1 MASTAT
7 NPKIEELRARLK
19 ADPKSRI
26 FFPLAEELRKAGN
39 WDEAEKVLRD
49 GLTQYPTY
57 LGAWVG
63 LGRVLHEQKNDV
75 DAVDALNK
83 ALQLDPG
90 NVVAARLLA
99 DSYLALGEKVEAIKK
114 YKLVH
119 ALLPSDDDL
128 RATIEQLDRE
138 LHPPAISEASEQAH
152 YESASE
158 PEGRDEGFESPAV
171 EDESPFTDQST
182 VAVRSGLESEPV
194 PAPLEEE
201 SPFDKTAPPFAE
213 ALRAYEREV
222 DEDVRSGDAEP
233 MGLAHEESPFEDP
246 GPSYTSDAVEV
257 EDPLGIQVAEAPLG
271 AEVASMYGDEEL
283 PVADATA
290 SFDESASIDSDAAD
304 TVTMA
309 DLYVRQGL
317 VDQARQIYENILARD
332 PGNDAVR
339 DKLLAIAEP
348 SVAVAN
354 ETGVNPKVVRL
365 ESWLWKITR
374 KEADRV

>member
-39 WDEAEKVLRD
+39 WGEAEKVLRD
-49 GLTQYPTY
+49 GLGHYPTY

-75 DAVDALNK
+75 GAVDALNK

-138 LHPPAISEASEQAH
+138 LHPPAISSVTERAEF
-152 YESASE
+152 ESASE
-158 PEGRDEGFESPAV
+158 PEGREEAFVSTAD
-171 EDESPFTDQST
+171 EDENPFSDEAT
-182 VAVRSGLESEPV
+182 VALHGAAGADA
-194 PAPLEEE
+194 APTMEEE
-201 SPFDKTAPPFAE
+201 SPFDKTAPPFTE

-222 DEDVRSGDAEP
+222 EQEVLTGDAEP

-246 GPSYTSDAVEV
+246 GPSYSADALEV
-257 EDPLGIQVAEAPLG
+257 EDPLGIQVADAPLG
-271 AEVASMYGDEEL
+271 AEVASAYDDDEL
-283 PVADATA
+283 PVADSVP
-290 SFDESASIDSDAAD
+290 SFDESAAIDSDAAD

-317 VDQARQIYENILARD
+317 VDQARHIYENILARD
-332 PGNDAVR
+332 PDNEAVR
-339 DKLLAIAEP
+339 GKLLAIAEP
-348 SVAVAN
+348 ASAVAV
-354 ETGVNPKVVRL
+354 EPEVNPKVARL
-365 ESWLWKITR
+365 ESWLSKITR

>member
-1 MASTAT
+1 MATAT

-39 WDEAEKVLRD
+39 WEEAEKVLRD
-49 GLTQYPTY
+49 GLGHYPTY

-75 DAVDALNK
+75 GAVDALNK
-83 ALQLDPG
+83 ALELDPG

-138 LHPPAISEASEQAH
+138 LHPPVVSEVTEAPEF
-152 YESASE
+152 ESASA
-158 PEGRDEGFESPAV
+158 PEGGSDAIFPPVV
-171 EDESPFTDQST
+171 EEESPFSEEAA
-182 VAVRSGLESEPV
+182 VASPFAPE
-194 PAPLEEE
+194 PAPLPESVEEE

-213 ALRAYEREV
+213 ALRSYE
-222 DEDVRSGDAEP
+222 DEARQEIATGDAEP
-233 MGLAHEESPFEDP
+233 MAFAHEESPFEEP
-246 GPSYTSDAVEV
+246 AGEYTSDALTV
-257 EDPLGIQVAEAPLG
+257 EDPLGMQVSEAPLG
-271 AEVASMYGDEEL
+271 AEVPSSFEDEL
-283 PVADATA
+283 PEADGEPAFGDTQK
-290 SFDESASIDSDAAD
+290 IDSTAAD
-304 TVTMA
+304 TLTMA
-309 DLYVRQGL
+309 DLYVKQGL
-317 VDQARQIYENILARD
+317 VDQARTIYESILARD
-332 PGNDAVR
+332 PENDAVR
-339 DKLLAIAEP
+339 EKLLTIARPSEEP
-348 SVAVAN
+348 APVS
-354 ETGVNPKVVRL
+354 ETGNPKIARL
-365 ESWLWKITR
+365 EGWLSKITR